1 MLKLYLDDLRP
12 IPEGFVGVRSYSE
25 FVIFITQ
32 NGLPDYISFDH
43 DLGLQESGFDCAKW
57 LVNYCLDNVKPIPK
71 FVVHSQNPVGKQ
83 NIESL
88 LNNFNKIRG

>member
-1 MLKLYLDDLRP
+1 MVKLYLDDLRP
-12 IPEGFVGVRSYSE
+12 IPKGFVGVRSYSE
-25 FVIFITQ
+25 YVIFITQ
-32 NGLPDYISFDH
+32 
-43 DLGLQESGFDCAKW
+43 SGFDCAKW
-57 LVNYCLDNVKPIPK
+57 LVNYCLDNGKPIPK